1 MASREVREKQ
11 WGDNFTQ
18 ALTDMLN
25 VTVEWRQEVSSSKS
39 YMSSGDKDVLYAFCC
54 PYSIDYFI
62 LCVRD
67 QAPIYLRYHV
77 FERLHDFR
85 ALSLLKV

>member
-1 MASREVREKQ
+1 MASREVGEKQ

-25 VTVEWRQEVSSSKS
+25 VTVEWRQVSSSKS

>member
-1 MASREVREKQ
+1 MASREVGEKQ

-25 VTVEWRQEVSSSKS
+25 VTVEWRQEVSVSKS

-77 FERLHDFR
+77 LERLHDFR